1 MGGLAK
7 GVGNSAKIQEAKFP
21 KELRD
26 RRNVGGFCVEVPCN
40 EDGAFRV
47 HMHFCDD
54 GSNDGIGFGSL
65 KRKLGTIRKP
75 VNNIA

>member
-7 GVGNSAKIQEAKFP
+7 GVGYSAKIQEAKFP

-26 RRNVGGFCVEVPCN
+26 RRNVGGFYVEVPCN

-47 HMHFCDD
+47 HLHF
-54 GSNDGIGFGSL
+54 GNDGRNDGAGFGSL
-65 KRKLGTIRKP
+65 HGKLGTISEAIY
-75 VNNIA
+75 NIA

>member
-40 EDGAFRV
+40 EDGASGCTCISAMMSEMMALV
-47 HMHFCDD
+47 LAAWKA
-54 GSNDGIGFGSL
+54 SL
-65 KRKLGTIRKP
+65 APL
-75 VNNIA
+75 VNP